1 MISRQEVCDRSPRTG
16 DSMVMTSDR
25 ARWAK
30 KRAHWARENSAC
42 LHRLLSER
50 HPEFLATLES
60 AERQVD
66 LEMSRAAAGFRDH
79 EQP

>member
-1 MISRQEVCDRSPRTG
+1 MIGHEKQCDRSSRMG
-16 DSMVMTSDR
+16 DGMVTTSER

-30 KRAHWARENSAC
+30 KRAHWARENSAY

-50 HPEFLATLES
+50 HPEYLATLQS

-66 LEMSRAAAGFRDH
+66 REMSRAAAGFRDH